1 MAGRPHPESER
12 PMYGPLQSF
21 NLDEE
26 LARLRQEEA
35 WLQGQRNAITLR
47 KGQGLNVVLLVMR
60 SGDRLEEHSAPGPIS
75 LSVREGRVRFTA
87 GEVVEEAGPET
98 VLTCDAG
105 VRHIVEALDDAV
117 CLLTIGARA
126 AEGASE

>member
-1 MAGRPHPESER
+1 
-12 PMYGPLQSF
+12 
-21 NLDEE
+21 
-26 LARLRQEEA
+26 
-35 WLQGQRNAITLR
+35 
-47 KGQGLNVVLLVMR
+47 
-60 SGDRLEEHSAPGPIS
+60 

-87 GEVVEEAGPET
+87 GEVAEEAGPET

>member
-1 MAGRPHPESER
+1 VSGRPHPESER
-12 PMYGPLQSF
+12 PLHGPLQSF

-35 WLQGQRNAITLR
+35 WQQGQRNAITLR

-87 GEVVEEAGPET
+87 GEV
-98 VLTCDAG
+98 
-105 VRHIVEALDDAV
+105 
-117 CLLTIGARA
+117 ARRLGRRQCSRA
-126 AEGASE
+126 MLGYAT